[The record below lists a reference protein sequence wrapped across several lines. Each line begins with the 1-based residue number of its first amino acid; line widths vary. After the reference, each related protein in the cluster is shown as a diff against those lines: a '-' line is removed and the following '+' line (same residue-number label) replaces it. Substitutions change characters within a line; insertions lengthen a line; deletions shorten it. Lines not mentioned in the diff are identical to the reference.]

1 MEVAVRL
8 GIQVGTVKFHARN
21 MREKL
26 GLETREQLV
35 AWRHSGRPGERR
47 GALAPLALVTGYLQ
61 PALSTAS
68 IVVVGG
74 MAIAMGVLA
83 YAIASTGEPPEDPA
97 VPATG
102 EERRGTTASPPS
114 STPIHTASPV
124 VSSPTQSVSG
134 SSSERQGDADITTD
148 PSVSEGSVTTL
159 AGGGDP
165 GYQDGEATEAL
176 FGGFRHVSSG
186 VWPQQGIAFD
196 LDGSLLLADRENDAI
211 RRISPTGRVS
221 TVAGGNGRGLLDGP
235 ADTAQFSAPVAVTVA
250 EDGTIYVI
258 EQQSHRLRMVTPEGM
273 VSTVVGSDG
282 LRSRAGSPFDGPVG
296 EATLSNP
303 TAVAVH
309 GGLNYIADGHGVR
322 RIAEGMVSTLLPRA
336 GPHVDGPVPSA
347 TVGSVVAM
355 DIGSDGALYL
365 LDYTELVD
373 QGAVYAIRVV
383 KGGQVRTLY
392 VSDLP
397 AFGGALS
404 NPSDIAVGPGGAVYV
419 SSTGHH
425 QILALTPEG
434 ELRVVAGTGEA
445 GFVDGKVDGATL
457 NRPTSLALHHDGRVA
472 VVDAGNGVIR
482 LIDSP
487 AGSPE
492 LSVVQG
498 IKTPYL
504 EGVGEVTV
512 FAASLGWPK
521 GMALDTDGSVLVADR
536 DAIRSVTAD
545 GYVTTLAGKGEG
557 YLDGPCDEALF
568 TDVENLALH
577 PNGAIYVAE
586 SSGHRIR
593 RISRTLNSCEVTTV
607 IGSDEDSDGL
617 QPVQEGAVP
626 VELARVSF
634 PQDIAV
640 DRDGNVLIL
649 HTSRIRLLT
658 TEGVVYT
665 HTSQLTHRIQSTVVG
680 FDINDEG
687 DIYLLQ
693 LGGILTLDQDGV
705 ISPVFEDELPLYWGH
720 LLAHPFD
727 IVVGPDGTMYATD
740 KFSDLVLGF
749 TRGGEATV
757 VAGSRQ
763 PRWNT
768 EERPLPEGAP
778 DEVKFA
784 WTSHLLIDAN
794 GDLLLSDP
802 MAGVIW
808 RISLP

>member
-1 MEVAVRL
+1 M
-8 GIQVGTVKFHARN
+8 
-21 MREKL
+21 
-26 GLETREQLV
+26 
-35 AWRHSGRPGERR
+35 
-47 GALAPLALVTGYLQ
+47 
-61 PALSTAS
+61 
-68 IVVVGG
+68 
-74 MAIAMGVLA
+74 
-83 YAIASTGEPPEDPA
+83 
-97 VPATG
+97 
-102 EERRGTTASPPS
+102 
-114 STPIHTASPV
+114 
-124 VSSPTQSVSG
+124 
-134 SSSERQGDADITTD
+134 
-148 PSVSEGSVTTL
+148 TTL

-165 GYQDGEATEAL
+165 GYRDGEAAEAL
-176 FGGFRHVSSG
+176 FGGFAPVASG
-186 VWPQQGIAFD
+186 VWPQQGIAFER
-196 LDGSLLLADRENDAI
+196 DGSLLLADRENDAI

-235 ADTAQFSAPVAVTVA
+235 ADTAQFSAPVAVAVA

-258 EQQSHRLRMVTPEGM
+258 EQQSHRLRRVTPEGM

-282 LRSRAGSPFDGPVG
+282 LGSRTGSPFDGPVG

-309 GGLNYIADGHGVR
+309 GNLIYVADSHGVR

-336 GPHVDGPVPSA
+336 GPHVDGPVPAA
-347 TVGSVVAM
+347 TVGRVVAM
-355 DIGSDGALYL
+355 DRGTDGALYL

-425 QILALTPEG
+425 QVLALTPER
-434 ELRVVAGTGEA
+434 ELRVVAGSGEA

-457 NRPTSLALHHDGRVA
+457 NQPTALALHHDGRVA

-492 LSVVQG
+492 LSVVRG
-498 IKTPYL
+498 IKTQYL

-521 GMALDTDGSVLVADR
+521 GMALDTDGSVLIADL

-557 YLDGPCDEALF
+557 YLDGPCDDALF

-577 PNGAIYVAE
+577 PNGDIYVAE
-586 SSGHRIR
+586 NSGHRIR
-593 RISRTLNSCEVTTV
+593 RISRTLDSCEVTTV

-626 VELARVSF
+626 VEQARVSF
-634 PQDIAV
+634 PRDIAV

-649 HTSRIRLLT
+649 HSSRLRLLT

-665 HTSQLTHRIQSTVVG
+665 YTSQLTHRIQSTVVG

-687 DIYLLQ
+687 DIFLLQ
-693 LGGILTLDQDGV
+693 PGGILTLDQDGV

-727 IVVGPDGTMYATD
+727 IVVGPDGAMYATD
-740 KFSDLVLGF
+740 GFSDLVLGF

-778 DEVKFA
+778 NEVKFA
-784 WTSHLLIDAN
+784 WTSHLLIDAS